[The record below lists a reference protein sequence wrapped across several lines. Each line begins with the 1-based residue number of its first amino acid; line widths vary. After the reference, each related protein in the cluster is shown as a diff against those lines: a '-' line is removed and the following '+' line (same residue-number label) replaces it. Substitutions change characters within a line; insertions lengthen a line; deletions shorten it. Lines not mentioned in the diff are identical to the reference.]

1 LVVSSPVALAGAFS
15 EKEKMN
21 SRIET
26 KDGDTLSPLTRE
38 EIALSERQI
47 LLIQARAAL
56 LREER
61 RRIALELDREG
72 ESEYKKP
79 PELWLALFP
88 LAAFVLLLGVISST
102 LWW

>member
-26 KDGDTLSPLTRE
+26 E

-79 PELWLALFP
+79 PERWLALFP
-88 LAAFVLLLGVISST
+88 LAAFVLLLGVISSA